1 MTKLWGQACH
11 AEAPPPTPPS
21 GLASCVQVLLFV
33 GS

>member
-1 MTKLWGQACH
+1 MAELWGQACH
-11 AEAPPPTPPS
+11 AEPPTPLPS

>member
-11 AEAPPPTPPS
+11 AEGPPPPLS